1 MKHKDKCVTEAHPL
15 ALRYVVKEVTLYCEA
30 ESKLMQG
37 SKKMFTR
44 GMWRLIYLQKSQ
56 VKNCKIYKGPN
67 YIMYVIPFEN
77 SDPSYIIL
85 SRLQEYKNQII
96 VT

>member
-44 GMWRLIYLQKSQ
+44 GMW
-56 VKNCKIYKGPN
+56 
-67 YIMYVIPFEN
+67 
-77 SDPSYIIL
+77 
-85 SRLQEYKNQII
+85 
-96 VT
+96 